1 MNAPL
6 MPEVLLGRSHDTQAS
21 LELATADVLRFVWDS
36 RYGRMLIE
44 VVGDRIFVNGQPV
57 ERAASTVGPDPAL
70 PGAPGL

>member
-6 MPEVLLGRSHDTQAS
+6 MPEVLLGRSDDTQAS
-21 LELATADVLRFVWDS
+21 LELATAGVLRYVWDS

-57 ERAASTVGPDPAL
+57 ERAISTVGTDPRL
-70 PGAPGL
+70 PGAAGP